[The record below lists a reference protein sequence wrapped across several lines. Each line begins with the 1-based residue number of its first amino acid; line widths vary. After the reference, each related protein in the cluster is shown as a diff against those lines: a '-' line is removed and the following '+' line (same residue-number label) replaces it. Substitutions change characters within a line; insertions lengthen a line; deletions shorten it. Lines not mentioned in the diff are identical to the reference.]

1 MKRDFAGIS
10 LVTGAAGFI
19 GRYLVRHLAS
29 LGVTVRATDRL
40 NLEGSSFEQL
50 GVEFVPA
57 DLADPDTLPRLF
69 QGEVDRVFHLG
80 AICNFS
86 TAYRTLHP
94 INVLGV
100 ERITGLALEAD
111 VSSYVHV
118 GSTDVYGPYRG
129 KPFTEDDPRE
139 PQDDYG
145 RSKKDGEDVVW
156 RRIADGL
163 PAVITRPCTVYGPGC
178 HDGAGKAFSR
188 PTSIKAIPGTGRQ
201 LLSNVRAEDVAA
213 AAVHLSHLDEAVGKA
228 VNVAD
233 DSHPTLET
241 ALTCAAETFGQT
253 PPKLH
258 LPLGAVKA
266 IARVQGWLAEA
277 RGRIPDLER
286 DAVRFLCDDYL
297 VANTR
302 LKETGFK
309 LVYPDFEASMRQIGQ
324 WYASQVKT

>member
-1 MKRDFAGIS
+1 MKRDFPGIS

-19 GRYLVRHLAS
+19 GRHLVRHLMC
-29 LGVTVRATDRL
+29 LGVTVRATDRRDRAD
-40 NLEGSSFEQL
+40 SFFKRL

-57 DLADPDTLPRLF
+57 DLTDPDTLPPLF
-69 QGEVDRVFHLG
+69 EGGVDRVFHLG

-86 TAYRTLHP
+86 TAYAALYP

-100 ERITGLALEAD
+100 ERITGLALGAD
-111 VSSYVHV
+111 VRSYVHV
-118 GSTDVYGPYRG
+118 GSTDVYGPYCG

-156 RRIADGL
+156 ERIADGL

-178 HDGAGKAFSR
+178 NDGAGKAFSR
-188 PTSIKAIPGTGRQ
+188 PTVIRAVPGSGKQ

-228 VNVAD
+228 FNVAD
-233 DSHPTLET
+233 DSHPTLEN
-241 ALTCAAETFGQT
+241 ALSCAAETFGQI
-253 PPKLH
+253 PPRLH
-258 LPLGAVKA
+258 LPLGAVKM
-266 IARVQGWLAEA
+266 IARVQGWLAGA
-277 RGRIPDLER
+277 RGRIPDLEY

-297 VANTR
+297 VANNR

-324 WYASQVKT
+324 WHASQVKT